1 MRSLIDGTPARQAA
15 PSLVALRARRTEVID
30 VCARNGASNVSV
42 FGSVARGEQDGE
54 SDLDLV
60 VDIEAGRS
68 LFDLAGLIDELEA
81 LLGCPVNVVERCM
94 LRDDTFGRAV
104 RHDAVPL

>member
-1 MRSLIDGTPARQAA
+1 MRTLIDGTPARQAA
-15 PSLVALRARRTEVID
+15 PSLAVLRGRRAEVLD

-42 FGSVARGEQDGE
+42 FGSVARGQQDGE

-60 VDIEAGRS
+60 VDIDDGRS
-68 LFDLAGLIDELEA
+68 LFDLAGLIDDLEA
-81 LLGCPVNVVERCM
+81 LLGCPVNVVERGM
-94 LRDDTFGRAV
+94 LKDDAFGRAV

>member
-15 PSLVALRARRTEVID
+15 PSLAALRARRAEVLD
-30 VCARNGASNVSV
+30 VCARNGAANVSV
-42 FGSVARGEQDGE
+42 CGSVARGEQDGG

-68 LFDLAGLIDELEA
+68 LFDLAGLIDDLEA
-81 LLGCPVNVVERCM
+81 LLGCPVNVVERGM
-94 LRDDTFGRAV
+94 LGDDTFGRAV

>member
-1 MRSLIDGTPARQAA
+1 MRTLIDGSAARRAA
-15 PSLVALRARRTEVID
+15 PSLTALWARRAEVLE

-54 SDLDLV
+54 SDLDLI
-60 VDIEAGRS
+60 VDIDDDRS
-68 LFDLAGLIDELEA
+68 LFDLAGLIDDLEA

-94 LRDDTFGRAV
+94 LRDDTFGRTV
-104 RHDAVPL
+104 RHDAVAL

>member
-1 MRSLIDGTPARQAA
+1 MRTLIDGTPARQAA
-15 PSLVALRARRTEVID
+15 PSLAALRARRTEVLD
-30 VCARNGASNVSV
+30 VCARNGASNLAV

-54 SDLDLV
+54 SDLDLI
-60 VDIEAGRS
+60 VDIEDGRS
-68 LFDLAGLIDELEA
+68 LFDLAGLIDDLED

-94 LRDDTFGRAV
+94 LKDDTFGRAV

>member
-1 MRSLIDGTPARQAA
+1 MRTLIDGTPARQAA
-15 PSLVALRARRTEVID
+15 PSLVALRARRAEVLE
-30 VCARNGASNVSV
+30 VCARHGASNVSV

-60 VDIEAGRS
+60 VDIEDGRS
-68 LFDLAGLIDELEA
+68 LFDLAGLIDDLED
-81 LLGCPVNVVERCM
+81 LLGCPVNVVEHCM
-94 LRDDTFGRAV
+94 LKDDTFGRAV